1 MSTIT
6 IGIFETSDE
15 AQNAIDALVQ
25 AGVDEGDLHPISR
38 QRIASDEQGAVRAVS
53 RAVGFGT
60 GAVSNELTRLGVG
73 LEEAEFYEQELREDS
88 LLLAVETT
96 EENEEKVMSIMR
108 EANATLRES

>member
-1 MSTIT
+1 MSSTT

-15 AQNAIDALVQ
+15 AQHAIDELVK

-38 QRIASDEQGAVRAVS
+38 QRIAAGEQGVLGPLS

-60 GAVSNELTRLGVG
+60 GAASNELTRLGVDQ
-73 LEEAEFYEQELREDS
+73 EEAAFYENELSQES
-88 LLLAVETT
+88 LLLAVGTT

-108 EANATLRES
+108 EANATFRES